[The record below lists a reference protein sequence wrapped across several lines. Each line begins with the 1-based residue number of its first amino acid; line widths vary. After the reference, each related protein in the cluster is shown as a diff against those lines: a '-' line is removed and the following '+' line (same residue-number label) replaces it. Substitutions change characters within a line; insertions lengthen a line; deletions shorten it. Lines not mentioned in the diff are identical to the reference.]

1 MLGLEGDDVDQDVG
15 SLAECLLECSRLAAV
30 DADVP
35 ALQFVRHGPLAP
47 TGDHDL
53 PTALEETPRDR
64 PAGLA
69 RAPEQE
75 CGLRHPADDINVI
88 SRYPMKPERSTS
100 PLFVRIPIAA
110 AEWLDRASFEL
121 KRPKQEL
128 VAEALRSLDV
138 AKPPVGFARPAPG
151 SRDVLTTAQLA
162 ELLQTDEKTVR
173 DLARRRKLPGR
184 KVGRDWRFSRAAVLD
199 WLAGP

>member
-1 MLGLEGDDVDQDVG
+1 
-15 SLAECLLECSRLAAV
+15 
-30 DADVP
+30 
-35 ALQFVRHGPLAP
+35 
-47 TGDHDL
+47 
-53 PTALEETPRDR
+53 
-64 PAGLA
+64 
-69 RAPEQE
+69 
-75 CGLRHPADDINVI
+75 
-88 SRYPMKPERSTS
+88 MKPERSTS